1 LLTTHARSFRCRP
14 QVEAFAQEL
23 AQVSLA
29 HVRVLRDILADQ
41 AAPCPAID
49 IGPAFAQA
57 ANQALNTQLQP
68 PFDPYGALRAHCS
81 SCAFPRCA
89 RRRVSRSIRI
99 PLFAANDLFFFHAAF
114 FLEDVAVTAHRGVI
128 GMLDSE
134 EFTSV
139 LAGIMGAD
147 AYAAGAIRW
156 RLSDRLAVVTPWNQ
170 PVWQVIN
177 AFSNWRQK
185 LSGGCVARAMSCH
198 AMPCHAHVCAARSHR
213 CVSRT
218 AAAA

>member
-1 LLTTHARSFRCRP
+1 MCLAARLTQRL
-14 QVEAFAQEL
+14 FA
-23 AQVSLA
+23 
-29 HVRVLRDILADQ
+29 H
-41 AAPCPAID
+41 
-49 IGPAFAQA
+49 
-57 ANQALNTQLQP
+57 P
-68 PFDPYGALRAHCS
+68 PFAG
-81 SCAFPRCA
+81 
-89 RRRVSRSIRI
+89 
-99 PLFAANDLFFFHAAF
+99 NDLFFFHAAF

-198 AMPCHAHVCAARSHR
+198 ACACTSAILLAHIAVLLCPC
-213 CVSRT
+213 RT